1 MIPNNPY
8 TLALD
13 IVNLFIGAVGLPITI
28 LIGISML
35 PLLKS
40 NQTTNIRLV
49 FVVLVI
55 DLITCFTLILETIA
69 SFLNPTYLTDY
80 PALCNLAHLVAGGS
94 TFCSI
99 WFLAIVSFE
108 RYCHIVL
115 EKRVK
120 NFVWYGLMAIVSLMY
135 ICISI
140 YSMVADSIRT
150 NSLGVYCFVS
160 AELMQGKILFY
171 VVTILNL
178 SSILTVIF
186 SYISIALV
194 TLKMKKRAKMTNP
207 EQIKDFNNAITVAFL
222 KIFVI
227 VIFYLI
233 TNCCETYLQ
242 IYEIITGNTRTDL
255 VDVIST
261 SLINSNPIV
270 NSILLLLI
278 NKEVGVRFY
287 DRFLYKDIEL
297 LPHITSGNN
306 VTNSPRYI

>member
-1 MIPNNPY
+1 MIPDNPY

-13 IVNLFIGAVGLPITI
+13 IVNLFIGAVGLPITL

-49 FVVLVI
+49 FVVLII
-55 DLITCFTLILETIA
+55 DLVTCVTLILETIA
-69 SFLNPTYLTDY
+69 SFIRPDYLTAY

-120 NFVWYGLMAIVSLMY
+120 NFVWYGLMTLVSLMY
-135 ICISI
+135 IGVSI
-140 YSMVADSIRT
+140 YSMIANSIKT
-150 NSLGVYCFVS
+150 NLLGVYCFVS
-160 AELMQGKILFY
+160 AELTEGKVLFY
-171 VVTILNL
+171 IVTILNL
-178 SSILTVIF
+178 TSILTVIF
-186 SYISIALV
+186 SYVSIALV

-227 VIFYLI
+227 VVFYLI

-242 IYEIITGNTRTDL
+242 IYEIITGNTRSDL

-287 DRFLYKDIEL
+287 DKFLYKEIEL
-297 LPHITSGNN
+297 VPQITTGNN
-306 VTNSPRYI
+306 GVNTPRYI